1 MGIVRRESIRSTI
14 FSYIGILIGFI
25 SQTFIFTNLLTTQI
39 VGLIRVLQS
48 FAGLQAE
55 VGQLSIQTTT
65 GRFFPYFRNKEN
77 GHHGFLMMSILLTS
91 FGFLL
96 IFLLTFVFRNAIVGW
111 YNEQSPLFA
120 QKFYYAFPIALA
132 LIYITVFE
140 SYLRMLYR
148 IIFST
153 ILKEIYIRLFAL
165 GAVLLF
171 YFKMVDLDG
180 FLLIFSGTYALAA
193 ILMIIYLKMLGELHF
208 KINTQVLTK
217 DFLKE
222 IRQYISYTYVTI
234 LVHRGILEMDK
245 IFIAAMNGLGAAGI
259 YSVTSLMANVISM
272 PVNAIGN
279 ISISFISEAFKAND
293 QTKIREIYH
302 KASLNQFIASALLF
316 LLIWF
321 NADSFFSFMPDE
333 YSQGKI
339 IILLIGIAKL
349 TDAICANSNSIILLS
364 NYYSFM
370 MFSGSF
376 VLAFLIAANIF
387 FIRLM
392 GISGAAVAI
401 LTSVVLHNSLKV
413 GFVWWK
419 LKIHPFTLNLGKTIG
434 IFLIMLL
441 IFEFIPDLLSPVLD
455 IILKSILILVIY
467 LSLVIYLKVSIEIN
481 QLKIEI
487 VDRLIVYYKT
497 ITNRSK

>member
-14 FSYIGILIGFI
+14 FSYIGIVIGFI
-25 SQTFIFTNLLTTQI
+25 SQTFIFTNLLSAQL
-39 VGLIRVLQS
+39 VGLIRVIQS

-65 GRFFPYFRNKEN
+65 GRFFPYFRNKESS
-77 GHHGFLMMSILLTS
+77 HHGFLSLAVLLTS
-91 FGFLL
+91 FGFILVFFLTL
-96 IFLLTFVFRNAIVGW
+96 IFRNNIILW

-153 ILKEIYIRLFAL
+153 IVKEIYIRLFAL
-165 GAVLLF
+165 GAVLLY
-171 YFKMVDLDG
+171 YFKVVDIDG
-180 FLLIFSGTYALAA
+180 FLIVFAGTYALAA
-193 ILMIIYLKMLGELHF
+193 FSMIVYLRIIGEWHF
-208 KINTQVLTK
+208 RLDFSLLKK

-222 IRQYISYTYVTI
+222 IRQYTAYTYITI

-259 YSVTSLMANVISM
+259 YSVTSLMASVISM

-279 ISISFISEAFKAND
+279 ISISFISEAFKVND
-293 QTKIREIYH
+293 MVKVKEIYH
-302 KASLNQFIASALLF
+302 KASLNQFIASSLLF
-316 LLIWF
+316 LLIWH
-321 NADSFFSFMPDE
+321 NADNFFSFMPAE
-333 YSQGKI
+333 YSAGKI

-376 VLAFLIAANIF
+376 ILAFLIAANIF

-392 GISGAAVAI
+392 GISGAALAI
-401 LTSVVLHNSLKV
+401 LTSVVLHNALKV

-419 LKIHPFTLNLGKTIG
+419 IGIHPFNKNLFKACFVFLLSFLIFELIPIFEFVIFDIIFRTIG
-434 IFLIMLL
+434 I
-441 IFEFIPDLLSPVLD
+441 SVLFVGMILFFKVSEEID
-455 IILKSILILVIY
+455 ILKRDLINRITTR
-467 LSLVIYLKVSIEIN
+467 N
-481 QLKIEI
+481 
-487 VDRLIVYYKT
+487 YKT
-497 ITNRSK
+497 FKE